1 MSDDKPAV
9 DKQVRIDEQKVIDD
23 RQAPEAASRGEAEQR
38 KAAGEFIKGDAK
50 AAAMRVHV
58 HSPFHNYYN
67 GPATSLSAKSA
78 TGPFDIL
85 PKHHNFISLLVPC
98 EITIRTAEE
107 GERRI
112 KISGGILHVKAN
124 QVIVFLD
131 V

>member
-1 MSDDKPAV
+1 MSDDKPI
-9 DKQVRIDEQKVIDD
+9 DEDQVRIDEQRVIGEK
-23 RQAPEAASRGEAEQR
+23 QTPETDSRHDAEQR
-38 KAAGEFIKGDAK
+38 KAASEFTKDDDK
-50 AAAMRVHV
+50 TAMRVHV
-58 HSPFHNYYN
+58 HSPFHDYYN
-67 GPATSLSAKSA
+67 GLATSISAKSA

-98 EITIRTAEE
+98 EIVIRTASE